1 MKLTVKIT
9 LLLSAALNATSTSIA
24 QGMIR
29 GRIIEDESHPVPF
42 ASIRFLN
49 RPGGTVSD
57 ADGIFFLRTGRPRP
71 NDTLLISSVGFEQVK
86 LPVNRM
92 MRNNLFVLK
101 RDLTRMAP
109 VTVRSF
115 RNANFA
121 GARSDRVGYFR
132 SWRTDHSGGEIGRT
146 FKVPY
151 REYQVAKVWFKI
163 YSTCDTNIIQLHIRE
178 NNEEMPGEEL
188 LPFAITKTIYKAA
201 EADKIFE
208 FDLEPYNLIINSRH
222 LFIGFEIV
230 KGCGKDSSSCSFSFV
245 GSEPGVYVYRSIK
258 DGEWNA
264 MDDYAIYMRVLF
276 KYDD

>member
-1 MKLTVKIT
+1 MF
-9 LLLSAALNATSTSIA
+9 LLPFALIATANSFA

-29 GRIIEDESHPVPF
+29 GRIIEDDTHPVPF

-57 ADGIFFLRTGRPRP
+57 GDGIFFLRTGRPRQ

-86 LPVNRM
+86 IPVNKVI
-92 MRNNLFVLK
+92 RNNLFVMK
-101 RDLTRMAP
+101 RELNRMLP

-115 RNANFA
+115 RNANVA

-132 SWRTDHSGGEIGRT
+132 SWRTDHSGGEIGRA

-151 REYQVAKVWFKI
+151 RVYQVAKVWFKI
-163 YSTCDTNIIQLHIRE
+163 YSTCDTNILQLHIRD
-178 NNEEMPGEEL
+178 NSEEMPGEEL
-188 LPFAITKTIYKAA
+188 LPYAITKTIYQAA
-201 EADKIFE
+201 EANKVFE
-208 FDLEPYNLIINSRH
+208 FDLEPFNLIVKSKDI
-222 LFIGFEIV
+222 FVGFEIL
-230 KGCGKDSSSCSFSFV
+230 KGCGKDSSSCSFAFV
-245 GSEPGVYVYRSIK
+245 GSEPGVYIYRSNS
-258 DGEWNA
+258 DGVWNS